1 MNRSI
6 GAHRLA
12 IFMGC
17 VATSAWLV
25 IVIFFSDTILHIGIE
40 EIVLIIA
47 GMVLSFFAA
56 YLFIKGV
63 FWVIEG
69 FSKDKYDS

>member
-1 MNRSI
+1 MNRSV

-12 IFMGC
+12 IFLGS
-17 VATSAWLV
+17 VATFAWLV
-25 IVIFFSDTILHIGIE
+25 VVIFFSDTIQHFGIE
-40 EIVLIIA
+40 EILFIIA

-69 FSKDKYDS
+69 FSKDKGDS

>member
-1 MNRSI
+1 MNKSI

-12 IFMGC
+12 IFLGC
-17 VATSAWLV
+17 VATFAWLV
-25 IVIFFSDTILHIGIE
+25 IVIFFSDAVQHIGIE

-56 YLFIKGV
+56 YLFIKGI

-69 FSKDKYDS
+69 FSKDKSDS